1 MVLHCNDNVCGG
13 HEKIEQHV
21 EKEYLQN
28 TSGLFLNAT
37 SIISG
42 TCSRNKQELERASRI
57 AGSESP
63 TKSPAKV
70 NYHHKLGNKSFL
82 NISFYSGFNV
92 KFSRTT

>member
-1 MVLHCNDNVCGG
+1 MVLLQCDTNFCKEHDDR
-13 HEKIEQHV
+13 IEQHV
-21 EKEYLQN
+21 ESEYLQN

-63 TKSPAKV
+63 TKSPTKV
-70 NYHHKLGNKSFL
+70 
-82 NISFYSGFNV
+82 
-92 KFSRTT
+92 T

>member
-1 MVLHCNDNVCGG
+1 MVLLHRDNNLCNEHDDR
-13 HEKIEQHV
+13 IEQHV
-21 EKEYLQN
+21 ESEYLQN

-63 TKSPAKV
+63 TKSPTKSPAKV
-70 NYHHKLGNKSFL
+70 TYNNHHKLANKS
-82 NISFYSGFNV
+82 YSA
-92 KFSRTT
+92 